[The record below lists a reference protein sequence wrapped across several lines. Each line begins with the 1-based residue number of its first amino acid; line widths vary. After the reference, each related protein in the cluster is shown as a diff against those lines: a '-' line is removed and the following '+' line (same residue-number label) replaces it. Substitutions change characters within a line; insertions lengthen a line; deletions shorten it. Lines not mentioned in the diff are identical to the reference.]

1 MGGGPRGS
9 GLLSPTTLVPVRKVL
24 VSAPAKVNLALRV
37 GPPRLD
43 GFHPLDT
50 VFEALDVYDDVR
62 ASLPALDHVADP
74 NEPAVT
80 LTITGLGE
88 DLPTDGTNLAVRAA
102 ELLRERFG
110 VKDGVALHI
119 TKRIPIAAGMAG
131 GSADAAGTL
140 VACNELWGL
149 GLSTEEL
156 LELGGELG
164 SDVPFAMM
172 GGFAHGVGRG
182 EQLTPIESRVRH
194 HWVLLTSTE
203 GLSTPA
209 VFREFDILMG
219 YTRVPETLVAD
230 TVELRKALTDGDGDG
245 AALPLLMIND
255 LEQPALSLRSD
266 LLQTMRALRSR
277 GHFALLSGSGP
288 TIAVLAP
295 SAYEADQLAEE
306 FRELFPQHGVLRA
319 NGPVGAA
326 QINDSAASLGNDPTA
341 QNDQAAPVEKTQG
354 TGPAAH
360 VTEVKE
366 EA

>member
-1 MGGGPRGS
+1 M
-9 GLLSPTTLVPVRKVL
+9 RKVL

-50 VFEALDVYDDVR
+50 VFEALDVYDDVL

-182 EQLTPIESRVRH
+182 EQLTPIESGVRH

-230 TVELRKALTDGDGDG
+230 TVELREALDGDGDGDGDG
-245 AALPLLMIND
+245 AALPPLMIND
-255 LEQPALSLRSD
+255 LEQPALSLRPD
-266 LLQTMRALRSR
+266 LRETMRELRSR

-288 TIAVLAP
+288 TIAVLA
-295 SAYEADQLAEE
+295 SSEAEADQLAEE

-326 QINDSAASLGNDPTA
+326 QINDSAASLGNDPAA

>member
-1 MGGGPRGS
+1 M
-9 GLLSPTTLVPVRKVL
+9 RKVL

-50 VFEALDVYDDVR
+50 VFEALDVYDDVV
-62 ASLPALDHVADP
+62 ASPPAPGEAADV
-74 NEPAVT
+74 VT
-80 LTITGLGE
+80 LTIAGLGE

-102 ELLRERFG
+102 EVLRERYG
-110 VKDGVALHI
+110 VIEGVALNI

-131 GSADAAGTL
+131 GSADAAATL
-140 VACNELWGL
+140 VACNVLWGL

-182 EQLTPIESRVRH
+182 EQLAPIESDMRH
-194 HWVLLTSTE
+194 HWVLLTSDE

-219 YTRVPETLVAD
+219 YTRLPETLVAD
-230 TVELRKALTDGDGDG
+230 TVELREALGGGDRD
-245 AALPLLMIND
+245 ALLPLMAND
-255 LEQPALSLRSD
+255 LEQPALSLRPD
-266 LLQTMRALRSR
+266 LRETMRALRSR
-277 GHFALLSGSGP
+277 GYFALLSGSGP
-288 TIAVLAP
+288 TIAVLASSGP
-295 SAYEADQLAEE
+295 EADQLADEL
-306 FRELFPQHGVLRA
+306 RALFPRHGLLRA
-319 NGPVGAA
+319 QGPAA
-326 QINDSAASLGNDPTA
+326 
-341 QNDQAAPVEKTQG
+341 
-354 TGPAAH
+354 AAH
-360 VTEVKE
+360 VTDVADVKE

>member
-1 MGGGPRGS
+1 MPNPARSS
-9 GLLSPTTLVPVRKVL
+9 GLVLPTTLVPVRKVL

-50 VFEALDVYDDVR
+50 VFEALDVYDDVL
-62 ASLPALDHVADP
+62 ALLPAPDKPSDS
-74 NEPAVT
+74 VT
-80 LTITGLGE
+80 LAIAGLGE

-102 ELLRERFG
+102 ELLRERCG
-110 VKDGVALHI
+110 VAEGVALQL

-140 VACNELWGL
+140 LACNELWGL
-149 GLSTEEL
+149 GLSMEEL

-182 EQLTPIESRVRH
+182 EQLTPIESGVRH

-209 VFREFDILMG
+209 VFREFDTLMG

-230 TVELRKALTDGDGDG
+230 TVELREALTVGDG
-245 AALPLLMIND
+245 AALPPLMIND

-266 LLQTMRALRSR
+266 LRQTMRALRSR

-288 TIAVLAP
+288 TIAVLA
-295 SAYEADQLAEE
+295 SSESEADQLADEL
-306 FRELFPQHGVLRA
+306 RELFPQHGILRA
-319 NGPVGAA
+319 NGPVPAA
-326 QINDSAASLGNDPTA
+326 RASDLAVSLGNEAT
-341 QNDQAAPVEKTQG
+341 APVVKTQV
-354 TGPAAH
+354 TGSAAH

>member
-1 MGGGPRGS
+1 
-9 GLLSPTTLVPVRKVL
+9 VRII

-50 VFEALDVYDDVR
+50 VFEALDVYDDVL
-62 ASLPALDHVADP
+62 ASLPVPDKLDS
-74 NEPAVT
+74 VT

-102 ELLRERFG
+102 ELLRERC
-110 VKDGVALHI
+110 GVAEGVTLHI

-164 SDVPFAMM
+164 SDVPFAIM

-182 EQLTPIESRVRH
+182 EQLTPIESGVRH
-194 HWVLLTSTE
+194 HWVLLTSAE

-230 TVELRKALTDGDGDG
+230 TVELREALGGGDRD
-245 AALPLLMIND
+245 ALLPLMAND
-255 LEQPALSLRSD
+255 LEQPALSLRPD
-266 LLQTMRALRSR
+266 LRETMRALRSR
-277 GHFALLSGSGP
+277 GYFALLSGSGP
-288 TIAVLAP
+288 TIAVLASSEP
-295 SAYEADQLAEE
+295 EADQLADEL
-306 FRELFPQHGVLRA
+306 RALFPRHGLLRA
-319 NGPVGAA
+319 QGPAA
-326 QINDSAASLGNDPTA
+326 
-341 QNDQAAPVEKTQG
+341 
-354 TGPAAH
+354 AAH
-360 VTEVKE
+360 VTDVADVKE

>member
-1 MGGGPRGS
+1 MRII
-9 GLLSPTTLVPVRKVL
+9 

-50 VFEALDVYDDVR
+50 VFEALDVYDDVH
-62 ASLPALDHVADP
+62 ASPLAPGQVADP
-74 NEPAVT
+74 NQPADPNQVTAPNQPAVT

-88 DLPTDGTNLAVRAA
+88 DLPTDSSNLAVRAA

-182 EQLTPIESRVRH
+182 EQLTPIESAIAH
-194 HWVLLTSTE
+194 HWVLLTSSE
-203 GLSTPA
+203 GLSTPS
-209 VFREFDILMG
+209 VFREFDALMG

-230 TVELRKALTDGDGDG
+230 TTDLREALAAGNA
-245 AALPLLMIND
+245 AALPPLMIND
-255 LEQPALSLRSD
+255 LEQPALSLRPD
-266 LLQTMRALRSR
+266 LRETMRALRSR

-288 TIAVLAP
+288 TIAVLAS
-295 SAYEADQLAEE
+295 SADEADQLAEG

-319 NGPVGAA
+319 NGPVAA
-326 QINDSAASLGNDPTA
+326 ARVSDPAAH
-341 QNDQAAPVEKTQG
+341 VEKTHV
-354 TGPAAH
+354 TDPPASLANDATAH